1 VFFVKNIFAAAFLD
15 AALFDNAAVFTVE
28 NHSLM
33 VRYDD
38 AHRDCSVGNFFCCA
52 GVLKSGK
59 LKQKADKQHSGI
71 IINGLSRITTTTSLS
86 KISEKMIMNK
96 DEIPMAEY
104 QQFAKEFDST
114 NFNADAWVK
123 TAKDAGMK

>member
-1 VFFVKNIFAAAFLD
+1 MTTRTGIVQLAI
-15 AALFDNAAVFTVE
+15 
-28 NHSLM
+28 
-33 VRYDD
+33 
-38 AHRDCSVGNFFCCA
+38 FFCCA